1 MEKDTVE
8 KVKQVISDTASDV
21 VSEFG
26 KGPGRMSSQD
36 KAEHYAKMSLI
47 LGVIEWIPTIIA
59 NIVRVDDPTIFY
71 MLGVFSLIGI
81 AFLFP
86 LNKELKWLEPEKRT
100 RAVNIGTIAFFVNM
114 LLIRHVMIFV
124 LIMAAVFHFFI
135 RIPGF
140 YFFLFD
146 RKTDTVHI
154 EAPDELTRDYLSHEH
169 EKKPSDPIHKALR
182 IVYIIILITLFRFM
196 VDPGAYLPSIFVVY
210 GIVGVIL
217 RKWIGPKRENSEIG
231 KSLMRLANLF
241 MVLGVVTIIVLIIVT
256 IIALS
261 AARGDDSIGSGNARH

>member
-86 LNKELKWLEPEKRT
+86 LNKELKWLEPE
-100 RAVNIGTIAFFVNM
+100 N
-114 LLIRHVMIFV
+114 RH
-124 LIMAAVFHFFI
+124 
-135 RIPGF
+135 
-140 YFFLFD
+140 
-146 RKTDTVHI
+146 
-154 EAPDELTRDYLSHEH
+154 
-169 EKKPSDPIHKALR
+169 
-182 IVYIIILITLFRFM
+182 
-196 VDPGAYLPSIFVVY
+196 
-210 GIVGVIL
+210 
-217 RKWIGPKRENSEIG
+217 GPYR
-231 KSLMRLANLF
+231 
-241 MVLGVVTIIVLIIVT
+241 
-256 IIALS
+256 
-261 AARGDDSIGSGNARH
+261 GSG